1 MLATPPQC
9 DTYRAFIAFI
19 RLIELNARMQN
30 KVSNCDNPGQVIKV
44 ASSVGF
50 TFSRED
56 LRIISSDLYAD
67 YFPWSGNGTQGR
79 VNFFKS
85 QSAKRRKSLHI
96 SKHLEGTT
104 KELLKTQRIKVF
116 RVPLGRKGK
125 ILTNA
130 LLIQSKN
137 EEKLTIYEY
146 FI

>member
-1 MLATPPQC
+1 
-9 DTYRAFIAFI
+9 
-19 RLIELNARMQN
+19 MQN
-30 KVSNCDNPGQVIKV
+30 KVSNCDNPEQVIKV

-67 YFPWSGNGTQGR
+67 FFPWSGNGTQGR
-79 VNFFKS
+79 VNFFKTLS
-85 QSAKRRKSLHI
+85 SKRRKSRHI

-104 KELLKTQRIKVF
+104 KEPLKTQKIKAF
-116 RVPLGRKGK
+116 RVRLGTKGK

-137 EEKLTIYEY
+137 EEKLTTHGYYI
-146 FI
+146 